1 MFVLEQSAHL
11 DALPFFYPNIY
22 LNHLPPSP
30 PPQLYSF
37 CSILAAALKQ
47 RIHHMC
53 SIQAAAAAAFEL
65 NWILSLSPY
74 LSPFLFSLYIYIY
87 LYPGHPSSS
96 FHPIRSPIVHTFLYS
111 SSFILCIYFH
121 IALWLLVPLDAS
133 SERPRR
139 YYPKN
144 WIERGEIK
152 TFNDKYI
159 CSPFLP
165 CRSFYLSGCRQK
177 KKINKKMSR
186 QKFKTDF
193 SAGAQKAS
201 ISCGGI
207 KIGFRVGTCSFRSIL
222 RGAIRVVY
230 SSWYTA
236 N

>member
-1 MFVLEQSAHL
+1 MAGAKNLRYVCVGAKRTPGRP
-11 DALPFFYPNIY
+11 PFFLSQY
-22 LNHLPPSP
+22 LFKPSP
-30 PPQLYSF
+30 PFPSPSTVFILFYSGCCFKATNTPHVQHPGCCCCCIRTQLDS
-37 CSILAAALKQ
+37 
-47 RIHHMC
+47 
-53 SIQAAAAAAFEL
+53 
-65 NWILSLSPY
+65 LSLSVP
-74 LSPFLFSLYIYIY
+74 LPLPFLFIYIY

-177 KKINKKMSR
+177 KKNK
-186 QKFKTDF
+186 
-193 SAGAQKAS
+193 
-201 ISCGGI
+201 
-207 KIGFRVGTCSFRSIL
+207 
-222 RGAIRVVY
+222 
-230 SSWYTA
+230 
-236 N
+236 